1 MHRVSSLSSLACAG
15 LLTLG
20 CDAAPD
26 RDSGPAVT
34 AQAATAAVT
43 SALGTAE
50 VRVRADGLT
59 LWLDEQAQITPRSGG
74 MQVTLRGRT
83 SANLSAVASY
93 VPDDAFGRA
102 VLTGPRSFEI
112 TLRDG
117 HEINTIAS
125 GLPLFL
131 SLSLHSGKTYGGK
144 LGLAARVL
152 PTPGPVTIEPLLRPV
167 YIRDTTNNLRYRGTA
182 QSPSPLAIRTLGGV
196 DPVLTSAGMGR
207 FLYDWDYSGL
217 SQLLDSS
224 SDRVFFSTAT
234 TSQSSA
240 LALVV
245 HEVGLVRGDAASA
258 WPSPAC
264 SRTAYDCIR
273 ALPASTRDYA
283 SCGSYR
289 EVARCIGAEIC
300 DVVPRPPVTLA
311 LAVRDASSLDAAV
324 RAAHAA
330 CPRTGGSWCSVGP
343 ALAFTHPRC
352 LSTPPTVQQINEE
365 ALRET
370 DRSGAFDPRY
380 GVALSRSALL
390 MTQTF
395 RSGLLAAID
404 TFAGDTAVQATQFE
418 SEEPCHNC
426 HQFALKYVLYYP
438 ATQVVVVV
446 DGSYGYD
453 S

>member
-1 MHRVSSLSSLACAG
+1 MRGSSSLSSLAFAW
-15 LLTLG
+15 LLAAG
-20 CDAAPD
+20 CDAADERAAAPPIAEEAA
-26 RDSGPAVT
+26 PAS
-34 AQAATAAVT
+34 AT
-43 SALGTAE
+43 SALSAAE

-59 LWLDEQAQITPRSGG
+59 LWLDELAAPTLRSGTL
-74 MQVTLRGRT
+74 QVTLRGRT
-83 SANLSAVASY
+83 SANLSAVSSY

-131 SLSLHSGKTYGGK
+131 SLSLHSGKTYGAK
-144 LGLAARVL
+144 LGLFARIV
-152 PTPGPVTIEPLLRPV
+152 PTSGPVTVEPLLRPV
-167 YIRDTTNNLRYRGTA
+167 YFRDTLSNLRYRGLA
-182 QSPSPLAIRTLGGV
+182 QSSSPLVIRALGGV
-196 DPVLTSAGMGR
+196 DPTISSAGSGR
-207 FLYDWDYSGL
+207 YQFDWDFAGL
-217 SQLLDSS
+217 SQLVDSG
-224 SDRVFFSTAT
+224 SDRVFFNTASS
-234 TSQSSA
+234 SQSGA
-240 LALVV
+240 MALVV
-245 HEVGLVRGDAASA
+245 RDVGLVLGDAAA
-258 WPSPAC
+258 TWPTPPC
-264 SRTAYDCIR
+264 SRAVYDCIS
-273 ALPASTRDYA
+273 ALPASTRDHG

-289 EVARCIGAEIC
+289 EVARCIAADVC
-300 DVVPRPPVTLA
+300 DVVPRPPIA
-311 LAVRDASSLDAAV
+311 LSLIARDASPLDAAV

-343 ALAFTHPRC
+343 AWAFAHSRC
-352 LSTPPTVQQINEE
+352 VTPTPTVQQINEE

-380 GVALSRSALL
+380 GVSLSRAALL

-395 RSGLLAAID
+395 KSGLLSAID
-404 TFAGDTAVQATQFE
+404 GFAGDTMVQATQFE

-426 HQFALKYVLYYP
+426 HQFALKFVLYYP
-438 ATQVVVVV
+438 RTQVVVVV